1 MMGMHATQMKSRMRA
16 AGDFNVMVTIE
27 GRTQCAAAWAEE
39 AAVKTPGITPRLVHT
54 RLRKGWPPARAV
66 FEPPAKRKQGWRVR

>member
-1 MMGMHATQMKSRMRA
+1 MRLNSVAMKSRMRD
-16 AGDFNVMVTIE
+16 AGDFNVMVTI
-27 GRTQCAAAWAEE
+27 GDRTQCAAAWAEE

-54 RLRKGWPPARAV
+54 RLRNGWTPERAV